1 MRKYLPKYRLLTFL
15 SPTHRCHQLLN
26 RITTSTIVIAFD
38 DCIGIII
45 EQQLIIDLRLSLV
58 FIDGASQCHE
68 FDGHL
73 IFEQSDRFTQVIQY
87 E

>member
-26 RITTSTIVIAFD
+26 RTITSIIVIAFD
-38 DCIGIII
+38 DCIDIII
-45 EQQLIIDLRLSLV
+45 ERQLIIDLRSSLI
-58 FIDGASQCHE
+58 FIGVVSQCHE
-68 FDGHL
+68 FDVHL
-73 IFEQSDRFTQVIQY
+73 VFGQSDQFTQVIQY